1 MGVLISIGYDE
12 QYINRNRS
20 CSTLELHYHG
30 VLASLGMMSVL
41 LLITAPTGLI
51 SNGYQ
56 KVYGVKFSVL
66 KMTLSGFPHQTSE
79 SVTNIS
85 LPGCVQTPGRNTIG
99 CHSSS
104 NVVIPGIGEGRVSAT
119 FDAILQQI
127 ATPGPMIVSL
137 VVVISGL
144 PGQTVPFL
152 IQSTGGCQ
160 SCPPFHAT
168 HRINIHGIGPGQAT
182 VQAS

>member
-1 MGVLISIGYDE
+1 
-12 QYINRNRS
+12 
-20 CSTLELHYHG
+20 
-30 VLASLGMMSVL
+30 MMSVL
-41 LLITAPTGLI
+41 LLITAPTGLV

-56 KVYGVKFSVL
+56 KVYGVKFTVL
-66 KMTLSGFPHQTSE
+66 KMTLNGFPHQTSE
-79 SVTNIS
+79 SVTSIG
-85 LPGCVQTPGRNTIG
+85 LPGCVQMPGKNTIG

-104 NVVIPGIGEGRVSAT
+104 NLVIAGVGEGRVSAT
-119 FDAILQQI
+119 FDAILQQM
-127 ATPGPMIVSL
+127 TTQGPMIVSV

-152 IQSTGGCQ
+152 IQSTGACP

-182 VQAS
+182 VQVS

>member
-1 MGVLISIGYDE
+1 M
-12 QYINRNRS
+12 
-20 CSTLELHYHG
+20 
-30 VLASLGMMSVL
+30 ASLGMMSVL

-66 KMTLSGFPHQTSE
+66 KITLSGFPHQTSE
-79 SVTNIS
+79 SVTNIG

-119 FDAILQQI
+119 FDAIIQQI
-127 ATPGPMIVSL
+127 ATPGPMIVSV

-144 PGQTVPFL
+144 PGQTVPSL
-152 IQSTGGCQ
+152 IQSTGGCP
-160 SCPPFHAT
+160 SCPPFHVT
-168 HRINIHGIGPGQAT
+168 DRINIHGIGPGQAT
-182 VQAS
+182 VQVS

>member
-1 MGVLISIGYDE
+1 
-12 QYINRNRS
+12 
-20 CSTLELHYHG
+20 
-30 VLASLGMMSVL
+30 MMSVL

-56 KVYGVKFSVL
+56 KVYGVQLGFSVL

-79 SVTNIS
+79 SVTNIG

-104 NVVIPGIGEGRVSAT
+104 NVVIRGIGEGRVSAT

-127 ATPGPMIVSL
+127 ATPGAPMIVSV

-144 PGQTVPFL
+144 PGQTVPSL
-152 IQSTGGCQ
+152 IQSTRICP
-160 SCPPFHAT
+160 SCPPFHVT
-168 HRINIHGIGPGQAT
+168 DRINIHGIGPGQAT
-182 VQAS
+182 VQVS